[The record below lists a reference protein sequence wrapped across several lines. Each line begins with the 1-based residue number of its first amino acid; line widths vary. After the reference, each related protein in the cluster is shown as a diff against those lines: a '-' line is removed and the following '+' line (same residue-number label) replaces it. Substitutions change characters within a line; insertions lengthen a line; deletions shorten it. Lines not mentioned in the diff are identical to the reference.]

1 MTLLRSAAAAWLAV
15 CLLVAPATAR
25 AETTPDLPA
34 TIRIVVPYPPG
45 GPTDFFARVVANGLK
60 DELRKTVIVENRAGA
75 GGVMGSSYVAKSP
88 PDGGTLLLGLLGPLA
103 IGPTT
108 SAMPFDPLKELAPI
122 RLVASVT
129 PVMIVSKALGATSVA
144 ELIAKAKAAPGKLN
158 FASAGSGSLLHML
171 GELFSREA
179 GISLQHVPYRGGA
192 PAVTAVLSGEADL
205 LFADAPVVMPH
216 VESGG
221 VRALAV
227 TSPARE
233 PSLPD
238 VPTFAESG
246 LPGMTSE
253 SWYGILAPAGTPPA
267 IVARLETAVTA
278 ALGTPEVK
286 ANFARQ
292 GAQVPDSS
300 AAQFAAYLAAQVAK
314 WGAIAREVDA
324 KGK

>member
-1 MTLLRSAAAAWLAV
+1 MTFMRSAAAVWLAMCV
-15 CLLVAPATAR
+15 LASAGLPAR
-25 AETTPDLPA
+25 AQAPELPS

-60 DELRKTVIVENRAGA
+60 DQLQKTVIVENRAGA

-103 IGPTT
+103 IGPTI
-108 SAMPFDPLKELAPI
+108 SAMPFDPVKELAPI

-129 PVMIVSKALGATSVA
+129 PVMIVSQKLGVTTVA

-158 FASAGSGSLLHML
+158 FASAGTGSLLHML
-171 GELFSREA
+171 GELFSRET

-192 PAVTAVLSGEADL
+192 PAVTAVLSGEADM

-233 PSLPD
+233 PALPD
-238 VPTFAESG
+238 VPTFAEAG

-253 SWYGILAPAGTPPA
+253 SWYGILAPAGTPPVL
-267 IVARLETAVTA
+267 VARLEQAVTA
-278 ALGTPEVK
+278 SLATPEVA

-292 GAQVPDSS
+292 GARVPDST